1 MYPPS
6 HALAGLAIG
15 SVGKYF
21 GYFNNTEIIILA
33 SLATLID
40 LDHYIY
46 FVCKHKSLNIFKA
59 WDNAVSDRE
68 KFQRT
73 AIHHIIGFIIFTLF
87 LIGFFFINEG
97 WAIILGAAYYNHYLL
112 DYLSLPL
119 KDRLKF
125 KLGPLKFNVT
135 YQEIVVDILF
145 IFIICLFMF
154 T

>member
-59 WDNAVSDRE
+59 WDNAVSGRE

-73 AIHHIIGFIIFTLF
+73 AIHHIAGFLIFTLF
-87 LIGFFFINEG
+87 LIGFFFVSEK
-97 WAIILGAAYYNHYLL
+97 WAIILGAAYYSHYLL

-125 KLGPLKFNVT
+125 NIGPLRFNVT
-135 YQEIVVDILF
+135 YQEIVVDAGLLIMLVAF
-145 IFIICLFMF
+145 WV
-154 T
+154 